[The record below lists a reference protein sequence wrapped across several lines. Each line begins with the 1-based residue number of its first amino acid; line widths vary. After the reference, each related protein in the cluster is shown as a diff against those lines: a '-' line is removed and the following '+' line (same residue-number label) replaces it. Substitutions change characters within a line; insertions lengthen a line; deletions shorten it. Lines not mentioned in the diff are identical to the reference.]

1 MSVFSLDILDYLNEL
16 RQPVERLQVRMQ
28 CTQLNLEQIRRI
40 TSTWSKVP
48 LFERKE
54 HDSVLCIDER
64 TDRINKR
71 YAAIKEM
78 STTVH
83 E

>member
-1 MSVFSLDILDYLNEL
+1 MKVFSLDIQEYLNEL
-16 RQPVERLQVRMQ
+16 REPVERLQVRMQ

-40 TSTWSKVP
+40 SSTWSKMP
-48 LFERKE
+48 LFERKD

-64 TDRINKR
+64 TDRITKR
-71 YAAIKEM
+71 YAAIIEM
-78 STTVH
+78 SSTVH